1 MSGDAKRLPFKDESI
16 DAAVLDT
23 PYGRSALIEAR
34 SKEDLLAESL
44 KELFRVLK
52 LGRRMVIVADRPI
65 DVQVRA
71 AGFEIIQ
78 VHSDRVHRSLTRHI
92 FVCRR

>member
-1 MSGDAKRLPFKDESI
+1 
-16 DAAVLDT
+16 
-23 PYGRSALIEAR
+23 LIEAR

-52 LGRRMVIVADRPI
+52 HGRRMVIVADRPI
-65 DVQVRA
+65 DVQVMA

-78 VHSDRVHRSLTRHI
+78 MHSDRVHRSLTRHI